1 MTLLPLMELRVG
13 GDRKVHALTLRL
25 ALEAWGTQI
34 VEELRKQFAHAQPR
48 TLMIVCSG
56 VTINDR
62 EQERLLRQIVAMAAR
77 QGVETLLVTGREH
90 YQARSQFT
98 EDRIYHL
105 VQHPDN

>member
-1 MTLLPLMELRVG
+1 MALLPLMEFRVG
-13 GDRKVHALTLRL
+13 GGRKVYTLTLRL

-34 VEELRKQFAHAQPR
+34 VEELQKQFAHLHPR

-56 VTINDR
+56 AKIDDR
-62 EQERLLRQIVAMAAR
+62 QQERLLRQIVAMAAR